1 MAEKFKSGDIDIN
14 INPNINDALVKE
26 EGAKM
31 GKVMGSEMV
40 KEIRNS
46 IQNME
51 NIPFTFST
59 KEWSDP
65 KTGKSGS
72 YPVVSSPLFTGMTRA
87 NGRGYIEPGEQISVN
102 QLMQMFQYNSKGAS
116 KYNPQEV
123 IREFFNYLKNELKDA
138 SLSAQDYQRIIGGQ
152 QYYKNVASSTIA
164 DYVGDSAGWFINSLY
179 KKTTG
184 GMNQI
189 QGVSSE
195 TWFSL
200 KASVEGLKESLRDVY
215 EDLRETA
222 TDIYFSEREREPI
235 SAVRQRQSDYDKK
248 YSGYNNPDYET
259 EYEQDLQRL
268 YENQAKRAGEIEG
281 KQKAFSEF
289 LEDIRSNT
297 KILPDKSSV
306 AGEESISNI
315 LSQVVRFLTQG
326 YLSEEIEGYEEGMVD
341 ENQLNILQDMKKL
354 SSLVMNDDNLKNYF
368 AFDRKSKDEI
378 NTLSQ
383 DFPNFLQKL
392 NDVLYEFVNKSYQDT
407 SGVELMPEV
416 RKQITYKLIGLNKV
430 LGSFDKANQIS
441 GDTLQNYSQ
450 LVIDSFWNE
459 LQEHVIKFTNEEGKN
474 VEIGPYDA
482 NARRSFFS
490 KQGIEQEG
498 RYPVADIPQY
508 LLSSMPFFPSKDEDG
523 NIKDASD
530 YIVIWADKFAEYSE
544 KAAEEIVD
552 KGELSSETAKKLE
565 TAQKNLQT
573 IYSGIKNIQE
583 IKQINEILSSDY
595 GIAPTAEGQL
605 KMETD
610 FTPEDY
616 YKIIEEYEK
625 GIDVLSNKQ
634 LIQRINRLGKLVNDL
649 NIANIKREQFNEGDY
664 DVQEAQEELKALETL
679 LAYMKKKKKNNMSV
693 EDVSYLQGSRIE
705 FDAINLDNLATTLIE
720 GGDPDNENDWG
731 ISLRDVQDRINDILE
746 YYLPNNFKGIQ
757 EQALKAIATLEE
769 QYYQNKLFPYIEQ
782 YLKGDTKDRRKITL
796 DLKEKYGEDS
806 EIYQY
811 YVTNRQNLL
820 KKMSELLDQRE
831 KDETIISDMA
841 ERSGLNTS
849 SSSQDLAVG
858 NKYLENIK
866 KQYSTGGKV
875 YSGPGFNFE
884 GQDMF
889 ISDIEKMYDKVGIA
903 AKERI
908 LGELKQL
915 YDTLTSDQQQW
926 FLAELGREKPYRT
939 EALNRD
945 FWNEYAS
952 TGLDEQGVLANQNL
966 QYNTSTYRWEKVPEE
981 LKKVAQAQTEVKQ
994 ATEATTEAII
1004 EQNNKIDSV
1013 NTSEVTDASQY
1024 QQEESAVESLNADL
1038 IDHAQKVENAVNAES
1053 SKIVVSKELATQLA
1067 KEENVVNQVGD
1078 AYQQAEQQGQQLA
1091 DTAKRVSGAV
1101 TDIRGF
1107 IPKFDS
1113 NKHSYSDPESGDEF
1127 WSVTQL
1133 RDALLRAKNPTFATD
1148 MERIKEQATENFKKG
1163 AGAVTA
1169 DDVGMS
1175 EKDFKFMVEDVLA
1188 QGIRGDAFHSLIDK
1202 MVKSN
1207 STSLEELE
1215 KNDNK
1220 AFKEYQEEYKNAV
1233 EELSKYGIGEEFL
1246 NIQERLEAYM
1256 DAYRKSG
1263 MSMTKFSEQRLAME
1277 LSGTRGS
1284 IKVGVT
1290 PDQLFSM
1297 GGQGAIVDSKT
1308 GNVKGYE
1315 SFQLTAQKLATL
1327 ANLDNEIEVMLED
1340 GQKALVKIRDVI
1352 GDVDPN
1358 KDFKLYIA
1366 DIQDGMVQ
1374 LDEYISLSAN
1384 EFYNLA
1390 MDAKDILDNNGSPL
1404 SKEEIN
1410 RRMNRQLKSGHIV
1423 GYSDS
1428 KYAESVNE
1436 ELMFIDAD
1444 QGKVIREY
1452 LSYLKQIN
1460 DVQLKIVQVQNEME
1474 TADENRKRN
1483 LQDLLNSYNKQ
1494 LETLKTNQPQL
1505 ESFVGSEGLQYRL
1518 GQNLL
1523 DSDHA
1528 DYLKKKLDEV
1538 NNAFESKSIKSIN
1551 KIKENLDKLT
1561 AKDTPINT
1569 GLFGEDFDTI
1579 VQKLKDGY
1587 TEIDR
1592 TQESLSAKVKA
1603 YEASL
1608 RSEVSALKDIAT
1620 HSTKIQSINEQID
1633 KLQADNSTENSE
1645 LLNDLNKRLKKE
1657 QELLKVAE
1665 QRRDVAIQERQG
1677 TGLDEDIASGKVD
1690 AKTKQGIANIYSQ
1703 QRQNLVNAVNQ
1714 GTAKAEADQ
1723 SVQNY
1728 VQANKL
1734 IKEYINNLKLQYK
1747 TQQEIQKLSIK
1758 MENQSGNE
1766 LAASEAYKA
1775 ALESRVDSL
1784 QEQLPYYDQQSKK
1797 LGNIKL
1803 EEEQIVS
1810 LEKQKNNLAKQQQIA
1825 QEKINAT
1832 VKDQRN
1838 ILEEIVGGFKQAF
1851 RNMTDASIA
1860 YEIIGMF
1867 RQGVTELLQ
1876 TIREMDSALVDL
1888 QIASGGTREEMH
1900 DMMMDLNSLAT
1911 EVGKTTTEVAQGAND
1926 WLRAGY
1932 EGQEAA
1938 DLTRAS
1944 MQLST
1949 LGMID
1954 SADATSYLISVLKG
1968 WKLEAEEVS
1977 SVVDKLVAV
1986 DGKMSFLSR
1995 NIKLKSLEMLEVP
2008 EVYFTKFGIEK
2019 YGDMC

>member
-1 MAEKFKSGDIDIN
+1 MAEKFKSGDMDIN

-123 IREFFNYLKNELKDA
+123 IKEFFNYLKTELKDA

-200 KASVEGLKESLRDVY
+200 KSSVEGLKESLRDVY

-248 YSGYNNPDYET
+248 YSGYNSPDYET

-268 YENQAKRAGEIEG
+268 YESQAKRAGEIEG

-552 KGELSSETAKKLE
+552 KGELSSGTAKKLE

-625 GIDVLSNKQ
+625 GSDVLSNKQ

-746 YYLPNNFKGIQ
+746 YYLPNNFKGVQ

-875 YSGPGFNFE
+875 YSGPGFKFE

-889 ISDIEKMYDKVGIA
+889 LSDIEKMYEKVGVA

-908 LGELKQL
+908 LEELGQI
-915 YDTLTSDQQQW
+915 YFSLTEEAQKW
-926 FLAELGREKPYRT
+926 FLLELERQKPRIDG
-939 EALNRD
+939 ALKTD
-945 FWNEYAS
+945 FWEEFASNGLWQRNKEAHAEYKWNPS
-952 TGLDEQGVLANQNL
+952 NFK
-966 QYNTSTYRWEKVPEE
+966 WEKVTQQTQEAE
-981 LKKVAQAQTEVKQ
+981 NAQKKLEQ
-994 ATEATTEAII
+994 ATEATNQAIQ
-1004 EQNNKIDSV
+1004 EQNDKIDSS
-1013 NTSEVTDASQY
+1013 NISANYE
-1024 QQEESAVESLNADL
+1024 QEENAIESLNSDL
-1038 IDHAQKVENAVNAES
+1038 TEHVQKVENAVNAEAN
-1053 SKIVVSKELATQLA
+1053 KVVVSKELAGQLA
-1067 KEENVVNQVGD
+1067 KEENAVNEVGN
-1078 AYQQAEQQGQQLA
+1078 AYQQAENQKENG
-1091 DTAKRVSGAV
+1091 VV
-1101 TDIRGF
+1101 TGMRGF
-1107 IPKFDS
+1107 IPQFDKD
-1113 NKHSYSDPESGDEF
+1113 KHSYLDPESGDEF

-1133 RDALLRAKNPTFATD
+1133 RDALLRGKNPAFATD
-1148 MERIKEQATENFKKG
+1148 LDRIKKQATENMKNG

-1175 EKDFKFMVEDVLA
+1175 ENDFKFMVEDVIA
-1188 QGIRGDAFHSLIDK
+1188 QGIRGDTFHSLIDK

-1207 STSLEELE
+1207 STSMEELE
-1215 KNDNK
+1215 KNDNE
-1220 AFKEYQEEYKNAV
+1220 AFKAYQEEYQEAV
-1233 EELSKYGIGEEFL
+1233 QELSKYGIGEEFL

-1256 DAYRKSG
+1256 DMYRKSG
-1263 MSMTKFSEQRLAME
+1263 MSMTKFSEQRLAFE
-1277 LSGTRGS
+1277 LQGSRGS

-1297 GGQGAIVDSKT
+1297 NGQGAVVDSKT
-1308 GNVKGYE
+1308 GAVKGYE
-1315 SFQLTAQKLATL
+1315 SFQLTAQKMATL
-1327 ANLDNEIEVMLED
+1327 ANLENEIEV
-1340 GQKALVKIRDVI
+1340 AVKEGDQIVKKMIKVKDLI
-1352 GDVDPN
+1352 GDIDPN
-1358 KDFKLYIA
+1358 KEFKLYIA
-1366 DIQDGMVQ
+1366 DIQDGIVE
-1374 LDEYISLSAN
+1374 LSEYIPLSAN

-1390 MDAKDILDNNGSPL
+1390 MDARDILNNNGSPL
-1404 SKEEIN
+1404 TKEEQK
-1410 RRMNRQLKSGHIV
+1410 RRMNRQLKSGRII
-1423 GYSDS
+1423 GYSDA

-1436 ELMFIDAD
+1436 ELMFIDNN
-1444 QGKVIREY
+1444 QGKVIRDY
-1452 LSYLKQIN
+1452 LSQLAKVKKTQLEIQSIEKKIEAAREKGGESAEQEVNSLTKQLNAQKDLLATYGKGFDLIG
-1460 DVQLKIVQVQNEME
+1460 
-1474 TADENRKRN
+1474 RKRTITSEDGTKHTLIGN
-1483 LQDLLNSYNKQ
+1483 NILDEEHVAALNQ
-1494 LETLKTNQPQL
+1494 KTNEL
-1505 ESFVGSEGLQYRL
+1505 IKNYE
-1518 GQNLL
+1518 N
-1523 DSDHA
+1523 
-1528 DYLKKKLDEV
+1528 
-1538 NNAFESKSIKSIN
+1538 KSIKAIENIQTRLN
-1551 KIKENLDKLT
+1551 KLGDIQTYIDNGL
-1561 AKDTPINT
+1561 NT
-1569 GLFGEDFDTI
+1569 GLFGEDFETI
-1579 VQKLKDGY
+1579 LQKVKNGY
-1587 TEIDR
+1587 SEIDR
-1592 TQESLSAKVKA
+1592 TQESLNARVVAYKNSLNDEVKA
-1603 YEASL
+1603 LGEM
-1608 RSEVSALKDIAT
+1608 AT
-1620 HSTKIQSINEQID
+1620 HSTKIKSINEQID
-1633 KLQADNSTENSE
+1633 KLQSDNSTENSE
-1645 LLNDLNKRLKKE
+1645 IINDLNKRLKKE
-1657 QELLKVAE
+1657 QELLKIAE

-1677 TGLDEDIASGKVD
+1677 TGLDKDIASGKIGTDV
-1690 AKTKQGIANIYSQ
+1690 KLTLANAYSQ

-1775 ALESRVDSL
+1775 ALESRIDNL

-1810 LEKQKNNLAKQQQIA
+1810 LEKQKNSLAKQQQIA

-1838 ILEEIVGGFKQAF
+1838 LLEEIVGGFKQAF

-1900 DMMMDLNSLAT
+1900 DMMMDLNGLAT

-1932 EGQEAA
+1932 EGLEATE
-1938 DLTRAS
+1938 LTRAS

-1968 WKLEAEEVS
+1968 WKLEAEDVS
-1977 SVVDKLVAV
+1977 NVVDKLVAV
-1986 DGKMSFLSR
+1986 DMAAALNF
-1995 NIKLKSLEMLEVP
+1995 
-2008 EVYFTKFGIEK
+2008 
-2019 YGDMC
+2019 

>member
-1 MAEKFKSGDIDIN
+1 MAEKFKSGDMDIN
-14 INPNINDALVKE
+14 INPNINDAQVKE
-26 EGAKM
+26 EGRKM

-123 IREFFNYLKNELKDA
+123 IREFFNYLKTELNDA
-138 SLSAQDYQRIIGGQ
+138 SLSAQDYQKMIGGQ
-152 QYYKNVASSTIA
+152 QYYKNVASNTIA
-164 DYVGDSAGWFINSLY
+164 DYLGDNAGWFINSLY
-179 KKTTG
+179 KKTKG
-184 GMNQI
+184 RMNQI

-200 KASVEGLKESLRDVY
+200 ETSVEKLKESLQDVY

-289 LEDIRSNT
+289 LKDIRSNT

-326 YLSEEIEGYEEGMVD
+326 YLSEEIEGYEEGIVD

-354 SSLVMNDDNLKNYF
+354 SSLVMNDDNLKNYLV
-368 AFDRKSKDEI
+368 FDRKSEDEI

-392 NDVLYEFVNKSYQDT
+392 NDVLYEFVNKSYQDA

-459 LQEHVIKFTNEEGKN
+459 LQEHMVKFTNEEGKN

-490 KQGIEQEG
+490 KQGIEQKG
-498 RYPVADIPQY
+498 RYPIADIPQY

-544 KAAEEIVD
+544 KSAEEIVD

-595 GIAPTAEGQL
+595 GVAPTAEGQL

-625 GIDVLSNKQ
+625 GSDVLSNKQ

-664 DVQEAQEELKALETL
+664 DAQEAQEELKALETL

-705 FDAINLDNLATTLIE
+705 FDAINLDNLATTLVE

-746 YYLPNNFKGIQ
+746 YYLPNNFKGVQ
-757 EQALKAIATLEE
+757 EQALKVIATLEE
-769 QYYQNKLFPYIEQ
+769 QYYTNKLYPYIEQ

-820 KKMSELLDQRE
+820 KKMSKLLDQKE
-831 KDETIISDMA
+831 KDKTIISDMA
-841 ERSGLNTS
+841 ERSGLSTS
-849 SSSQDLAVG
+849 SSSQDLAIG

-866 KQYSTGGKV
+866 KQYSTGGKI
-875 YSGPGFNFE
+875 YSGPGFKFE
-884 GQDMF
+884 GQNMF
-889 ISDIEKMYDKVGIA
+889 LSDIEKMYEKVGVA

-908 LGELKQL
+908 LGELGQI
-915 YDTLTSDQQQW
+915 YSSLTEEVQKW
-926 FLAELGREKPYRT
+926 FLLELERQKPGIDG
-939 EALNRD
+939 ALKTD
-945 FWNEYAS
+945 FWGEFASNGLWQRNKEAHAEYKWNPS
-952 TGLDEQGVLANQNL
+952 NFK
-966 QYNTSTYRWEKVPEE
+966 WEKITQQTQEVENAQ
-981 LKKVAQAQTEVKQ
+981 KKLEQ
-994 ATEATTEAII
+994 ATEATNQAIQ
-1004 EQNNKIDSV
+1004 EQNDKIDSS
-1013 NTSEVTDASQY
+1013 NISANYE
-1024 QQEESAVESLNADL
+1024 QEENAVESLNADL
-1038 IDHAQKVENAVNAES
+1038 TEHAQKVENATNAEAN
-1053 SKIVVSKELATQLA
+1053 KVIVSKELASQLV
-1067 KEENVVNQVGD
+1067 KEENAINEVGN

-1091 DTAKRVSGAV
+1091 DTAKQVSGAV
-1101 TDIRGF
+1101 TGIKGF

-1113 NKHSYSDPESGDEF
+1113 NKHSYSDPESGEEF

-1148 MERIKEQATENFKKG
+1148 IERIKEQATENFKKG

-1175 EKDFKFMVEDVLA
+1175 EKDFRFMVEDVLA
-1188 QGIRGDAFHSLIDK
+1188 QGIRGDTFHSLIDK

-1220 AFKEYQEEYKNAV
+1220 AFKKYQEEYKNAV

-1327 ANLDNEIEVMLED
+1327 ANLDNEIEVMLKN

-1436 ELMFIDAD
+1436 ELMFIDAN

-1460 DVQLKIVQVQNEME
+1460 DVQLQIVQAQNEME

-1551 KIKENLDKLT
+1551 KIKKNLDKLT

-1579 VQKLKDGY
+1579 IQKLKDGY
-1587 TEIDR
+1587 SEIDR

-1690 AKTKQGIANIYSQ
+1690 AQTKQRIANTYSQ

-1977 SVVDKLVAV
+1977 QVVDKLVSV
-1986 DGKMSFLSR
+1986 DMAAAL
-1995 NIKLKSLEMLEVP
+1995 
-2008 EVYFTKFGIEK
+2008 
-2019 YGDMC
+2019 

>member
-1 MAEKFKSGDIDIN
+1 MAEKFKSGDMDIN

-123 IREFFNYLKNELKDA
+123 IKEFFNYLKTELKDA

-200 KASVEGLKESLRDVY
+200 KSSVEGLKESLRDVY

-248 YSGYNNPDYET
+248 YSGYNSPDYET

-268 YENQAKRAGEIEG
+268 YESQAKRAGEIEG

-625 GIDVLSNKQ
+625 GSDVLSNKQ

-746 YYLPNNFKGIQ
+746 YYLPNNFKGVQ

-875 YSGPGFNFE
+875 YSGPGFKFE

-889 ISDIEKMYDKVGIA
+889 LSDIEKMYEKVGVA

-908 LGELKQL
+908 LGELGQI
-915 YDTLTSDQQQW
+915 YFSLTEEAQKW
-926 FLAELGREKPYRT
+926 FLLELERQKPRVDG
-939 EALNRD
+939 ALKTD
-945 FWNEYAS
+945 FWEEFASNGLWQRNKEAHAEYKWNPS
-952 TGLDEQGVLANQNL
+952 NFK
-966 QYNTSTYRWEKVPEE
+966 WEKVTQQTQEAE
-981 LKKVAQAQTEVKQ
+981 NAQKKLEQ
-994 ATEATTEAII
+994 ATEATNQAIQ
-1004 EQNNKIDSV
+1004 EQNDKIDSS
-1013 NTSEVTDASQY
+1013 NISANYE
-1024 QQEESAVESLNADL
+1024 QEENAIESLNSDL
-1038 IDHAQKVENAVNAES
+1038 TEHVQNVENAVNAEAN
-1053 SKIVVSKELATQLA
+1053 KVVVSKELAGQLA
-1067 KEENVVNQVGD
+1067 KEENAVNEVGN
-1078 AYQQAEQQGQQLA
+1078 AYQQAENQKENG
-1091 DTAKRVSGAV
+1091 VV
-1101 TDIRGF
+1101 TGMRGF
-1107 IPKFDS
+1107 IPQFDKD
-1113 NKHSYSDPESGDEF
+1113 KHSYLDPESGDEF

-1133 RDALLRAKNPTFATD
+1133 RDALLRGKNPVFATALD
-1148 MERIKEQATENFKKG
+1148 RIKKQATENMKNG

-1175 EKDFKFMVEDVLA
+1175 ENDFKFMVEDVIA
-1188 QGIRGDAFHSLIDK
+1188 QGIRGDTFHSLIDK

-1207 STSLEELE
+1207 STSMEELE
-1215 KNDNK
+1215 KNDNEAFK
-1220 AFKEYQEEYKNAV
+1220 AYQKEYQEAV
-1233 EELSKYGIGEEFL
+1233 QELSKYGIGEEFL

-1256 DAYRKSG
+1256 DMYRKSG
-1263 MSMTKFSEQRLAME
+1263 MSMTKFSEQRLAFE
-1277 LSGTRGS
+1277 LQGSRGS

-1297 GGQGAIVDSKT
+1297 NGQGAVVDSKT
-1308 GNVKGYE
+1308 GAVKGYE
-1315 SFQLTAQKLATL
+1315 SFQLTAQKMATL
-1327 ANLDNEIEVMLED
+1327 ANLENEIEVAVKEGDKIVKKMMKVKD
-1340 GQKALVKIRDVI
+1340 LV
-1352 GDVDPN
+1352 GDIDPN
-1358 KDFKLYIA
+1358 KEFKLYIA
-1366 DIQDGMVQ
+1366 DIQDGIVE
-1374 LDEYISLSAN
+1374 LSEYIPLSAN

-1390 MDAKDILDNNGSPL
+1390 MDARDILNNNGSPL
-1404 SKEEIN
+1404 TKEEQK
-1410 RRMNRQLKSGHIV
+1410 RRMNRQLKSGRVV
-1423 GYSDS
+1423 GYSDA

-1436 ELMFIDAD
+1436 ELMFIDAN
-1444 QGKVIREY
+1444 QGKVIKDY

-1460 DVQLKIVQVQNEME
+1460 DVQLKIVKAQNDME
-1474 TADENRKRN
+1474 TADENSKQN
-1483 LQDLLNSYNKQ
+1483 IQELLDSYNKQ
-1494 LETLKTNQPQL
+1494 LETLKANQPQL

-1523 DSDHA
+1523 DSEHA

-1538 NNAFESKSIKSIN
+1538 NNAFESKSIESIN
-1551 KIKENLDKLT
+1551 KIKTNLEKLT

-1579 VQKLKDGY
+1579 VQKIKDGY

-1592 TQESLSAKVKA
+1592 TQESLTAKVKA

-1690 AKTKQGIANIYSQ
+1690 AKTKQRIANTYSQ
-1703 QRQNLVNAVNQ
+1703 ERQNLVNAVNQ

-1775 ALESRVDSL
+1775 ALESRIDNL

-1860 YEIIGMF
+1860 YEIIGMV
-1867 RQGVTELLQ
+1867 RQGITELLQ

-1888 QIASGGTREEMH
+1888 QIASGGTRDEMH
-1900 DMMMDLNSLAT
+1900 DMMMDLNGLAT

-1932 EGQEAA
+1932 EGLEATE
-1938 DLTRAS
+1938 LTRAS

-1968 WKLEAEEVS
+1968 WKLEAEDVS
-1977 SVVDKLVAV
+1977 NVVDKLVAV
-1986 DGKMSFLSR
+1986 DMAAALNF
-1995 NIKLKSLEMLEVP
+1995 
-2008 EVYFTKFGIEK
+2008 
-2019 YGDMC
+2019 